1 MKQLPKSWGEEG
13 VSGPCCFPLP
23 LVRQGSFTIYSSRPQ
38 KPILP
43 KIGFGPCW
51 LNRQRLRKKKLDSEG
66 CPAVWLSLTVPKQMN
81 PISPPL
87 DYCPVYGQLQ
97 RNSGPKNSQLRVDPH
112 PQVAHQPQP
121 TQNRAHA
128 RSSGQGSS
136 CSLASRSLTKRDQYS
151 G

>member
-1 MKQLPKSWGEEG
+1 MKQLLKSWGEER
-13 VSGPCCFPLP
+13 VSGPYCFPLP
-23 LVRQGSFTIYSSRPQ
+23 LVRQGSFAIYSSRPQ
-38 KPILP
+38 KPIFP

-51 LNRQRLRKKKLDSEG
+51 QNRQRLRKKKLDSEG
-66 CPAVWLSLTVPKQMN
+66 CPAVWLSLSAPKQMN

-87 DYCPVYGQLQ
+87 YYRHVYGQSQ

-112 PQVAHQPQP
+112 PQVAHQLQP

-128 RSSGQGSS
+128 STSGQGSW
-136 CSLASRSLTKRDQYS
+136 CPLASLPLTKREQY